1 MFRLETDLSSR
12 GKEYAIL
19 SQIGTESGMR
29 QKIMHAELRRYYLFV
44 LLLVIVYVGMALVSA
59 AFTGGATIGEVSLLG
74 ASVIIPLIAVWLI
87 TVLYYQTILKKA

>member
-12 GKEYAIL
+12 GKEFAIL
-19 SQIGTESGMR
+19 SQIGTETGMR
-29 QKIMHAELRRYYLFV
+29 HKIMHTELRRYYLFV
-44 LLLVIVYVGMALVSA
+44 LLLVVIYVGMALVSA